1 MLGPM
6 HNLKLWLSV
15 HDIEIVEE
23 VLNGGRAQ
31 FHLRLADGHDLNI
44 VFSEDTL
51 EDDPDKAINMIEMI
65 VANLEG
71 SSR

>member
-1 MLGPM
+1 M

-23 VLNGGRAQ
+23 VLSGGRAQ

-44 VFSEDTL
+44 VFGEDML
-51 EDDPDKAINMIEMI
+51 EDDPDKAINMLELI
-65 VANLEG
+65 VANLEA
-71 SSR
+71 SNR